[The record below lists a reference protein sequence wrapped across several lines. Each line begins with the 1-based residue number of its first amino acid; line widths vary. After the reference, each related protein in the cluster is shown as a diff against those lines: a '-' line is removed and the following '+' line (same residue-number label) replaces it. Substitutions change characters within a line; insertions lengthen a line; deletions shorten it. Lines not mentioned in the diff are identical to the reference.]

1 MKWLGKSF
9 VALLL
14 LLIMAI
20 IVIYFV
26 IQTHWGAKQLS
37 QWIDRQ
43 GHYQVNIESISHSWL
58 QPASLT
64 LNHVDIRDKQ
74 SPFSLNAKIIN
85 LDFKWQHLLNL
96 QDLRRLTLQQGTLTL
111 SGNPFPPPVNADIL
125 QLNQMNVQ
133 LSNDNIH
140 IQGENITGGIT
151 PWIPGMKNPFG
162 LGQYQF
168 SASVIRLND
177 IPVENIIMQGSYQ
190 DNILNID
197 SFGATL
203 LKGAIS
209 GDGQRLSDG
218 SWRWNNLLISDI
230 RWQSPMTLRAIKEKV
245 SHLPAVYVKDLNITN
260 AKLQGKNWSVDYLNS
275 TIKNLGLLNGSW
287 DAEDGLVDF
296 HAMDMAFNNAQ
307 FSDTLGKFHFSG
319 ETFTI
324 ANLTT
329 HYQKGLFNIQSQWD
343 RKSRQLTLKNSS
355 VTGLFYSLPSTWLDD
370 LQNPAPGWISGLKL
384 NDISINNAL
393 LIDTHPQFPFQ
404 LTTLSGYV
412 DNLDILKNG
421 KWGFWNGQ
429 ASFQAA
435 AGTFNKI
442 EITRPYL
449 QFHATDD
456 TITIDKLN
464 AFTNEGLLQ
473 INGTAAQRTSQ
484 TPFNLNFKGMNADL
498 NILPQWGWVPL
509 NIQREGNFSLAITGD
524 LSAHDI
530 KGTINGTLVAE
541 GSKSSDKESQ
551 SIEQGLISTNHCPST
566 PPSPADGA
574 ETASPATESKVCSKI
589 KL

>member
-9 VALLL
+9 AALLL

-74 SPFSLNAKIIN
+74 SPFSLNAKVIN

-162 LGQYQF
+162 HGQYQF

-260 AKLQGKNWSVDYLNS
+260 AKLQGKKLVCRLSEQHHQKLRFTQWQLGRRGWS
-275 TIKNLGLLNGSW
+275 G
-287 DAEDGLVDF
+287 
-296 HAMDMAFNNAQ
+296 
-307 FSDTLGKFHFSG
+307 
-319 ETFTI
+319 
-324 ANLTT
+324 
-329 HYQKGLFNIQSQWD
+329 
-343 RKSRQLTLKNSS
+343 
-355 VTGLFYSLPSTWLDD
+355 
-370 LQNPAPGWISGLKL
+370 
-384 NDISINNAL
+384 
-393 LIDTHPQFPFQ
+393 
-404 LTTLSGYV
+404 
-412 DNLDILKNG
+412 
-421 KWGFWNGQ
+421 
-429 ASFQAA
+429 
-435 AGTFNKI
+435 
-442 EITRPYL
+442 
-449 QFHATDD
+449 
-456 TITIDKLN
+456 
-464 AFTNEGLLQ
+464 
-473 INGTAAQRTSQ
+473 
-484 TPFNLNFKGMNADL
+484 
-498 NILPQWGWVPL
+498 
-509 NIQREGNFSLAITGD
+509 
-524 LSAHDI
+524 
-530 KGTINGTLVAE
+530 
-541 GSKSSDKESQ
+541 
-551 SIEQGLISTNHCPST
+551 
-566 PPSPADGA
+566 
-574 ETASPATESKVCSKI
+574 
-589 KL
+589 